1 MTLHNLLQSDACL
14 HLGWILLHSLWQFAL
29 IGLIA
34 AVLLACLRSR
44 SHARHAIAYAALL
57 LMALA
62 PLVTYVL
69 IPPPTSLFYA
79 DAEIP
84 STGEAIASHPV
95 SPPSVVVPMPIPPD
109 EATSVADSAP
119 MPGAQAIEVAAV
131 ESYLTSPS
139 LSETRAVDKQLA
151 RYLAWLAPFW
161 LAGVLA
167 LALRQLGGWL
177 LARRVLRAATP
188 IADRGLR
195 NRLETL
201 IRTMGVRR
209 TVRVMQSAIAGVPM
223 VLGTFRPVLIVPA
236 SLVTGLS
243 PDQWD
248 AILAHELAH
257 IRRYD
262 YVLNLLQIVV
272 ETLLFYHPAVWWLS
286 RRIRVERELCCDDL
300 ATQSCGSP
308 VALAEGLAAIEAAR
322 LQGEN
327 ARLAVT
333 AVGDGR
339 RGLTLRRVRRILGFD
354 ETPDRRRVAWL
365 AGLLVLVVIAIGGVA
380 GHLAGAVENEA
391 LAAGE
396 AGEDSEEVAE
406 EAEADREPESWEI
419 SRIYD
424 AAWMRD
430 HLMHYE
436 VLPKPITVPAIR
448 GIVVDSSEKPVPDA
462 DIRSHTPRQWTKLFN
477 GGKLRPSKNEPYTK
491 TNAKGRFGLPERT
504 EPYRVLVAHEKGV
517 ASISHEELINADGRI
532 VLQPWARIE
541 GTFVLDGKPQPGE
554 KIILYMNTIPWS
566 YSPGGPR
573 LTLDYETKTDE
584 QGRFAIEG
592 VPPLSGRAHHVS
604 RLGRVSHGIRMV
616 CQPGKTTR
624 ADIGWGRTITGRL
637 RVDASN
643 VDWTG
648 ASVTVRHER
657 PPLPCPPGLIE
668 SGNEDAINEWRRE
681 WAKTVLGQ
689 AHIDELNQLINLS
702 YPGEVT
708 ADGTF
713 QVHGVPEGRYELW
726 SHTRQPAA
734 SAKTPIVVD
743 ATTGPRVNLNEI
755 DLSEAET
762 KTPTGRTTAESSGT
776 KQQSQSSHDHSHE
789 SEAAEESEKELPTLK
804 VHVLDKDG
812 KPVARACVLLYDRNH
827 YMAGMTVDFEQVT
840 KYTDKDGWA
849 DFGTLPQD
857 FVCVQVQP
865 REGAFDGSYAVISE
879 TEGKFVHTNP
889 GRPLIDIQTSEE
901 TVTLVFTMRRGV
913 DVTFDMV
920 DAETGEQVFW
930 SHAFYWDERRER
942 WWTIALID
950 GGGQHNF
957 TTIVEEMSDRQLRA
971 AAEGYYPVDFRLD
984 AKLEL
989 GKKFKQKIELKPAP
1003 EVRFTVLTPEGKP
1016 AKDAKFKKICP
1027 EGLGNMLSSKNQ
1039 TDEDGALVI
1048 SYPAEGDLARF
1059 EITHESG
1066 RAEFAI
1072 KDLPDPII
1080 IEEDGKRKEVTPW
1093 LQVRLVRGTG
1103 NR

>member
-1 MTLHNLLQSDACL
+1 MS
-14 HLGWILLHSLWQFAL
+14 G
-29 IGLIA
+29 
-34 AVLLACLRSR
+34 
-44 SHARHAIAYAALL
+44 
-57 LMALA
+57 
-62 PLVTYVL
+62 
-69 IPPPTSLFYA
+69 
-79 DAEIP
+79 AE
-84 STGEAIASHPV
+84 
-95 SPPSVVVPMPIPPD
+95 
-109 EATSVADSAP
+109 
-119 MPGAQAIEVAAV
+119 AIEVAAV
-131 ESYLTSPS
+131 GSQSTLPSP
-139 LSETRAVDKQLA
+139 SETRADDDRPA

-161 LAGVLA
+161 LAGVFA

-195 NRLETL
+195 NRPETL

-223 VLGTFRPVLIVPA
+223 VLGTFRPVLIVPV

-262 YVLNLLQIVV
+262 YVLNLLQIVI

-286 RRIRVERELCCDDL
+286 RRIRVERELSCDDL
-300 ATQSCGSP
+300 ATQVCGSP

-322 LQGEN
+322 LQGKE

-339 RGLTLRRVRRILGFD
+339 RGLTLRRVRRILGFS

-365 AGLLVLVVIAIGGVA
+365 AGMLVLVLIAVGGVA
-380 GHLAGAVENEA
+380 GHLTGAVENGA
-391 LAAGE
+391 LA

-406 EAEADREPESWEI
+406 ETEADSEPKSWEI

-448 GIVVDSSEKPVPDA
+448 GIVVDPSGKPVADA
-462 DIRSHTPRQWTKLFN
+462 DIRSHTPRQWTKLHN
-477 GGKLRPSKNEPYTK
+477 GGKLRPSTNQPFTK
-491 TNAKGRFGLPERT
+491 TNAKGKFGLPERT

-517 ASISHEELINADGRI
+517 ASVSHEELINADGRI
-532 VLQPWARIE
+532 VLQRWSRIE
-541 GTFVLDGKPQPGE
+541 GTFVLDGKPRPGE
-554 KIILYMNTIPWS
+554 RIILYMNTIPWS

-584 QGRFAIEG
+584 QGRFAFEG
-592 VPPLSGRAHHVS
+592 VPPLNGRAHHVTT
-604 RLGRVSHGIRMV
+604 LGRVSHGVRIV
-616 CQPGKTTR
+616 CDPGMTTL
-624 ADIGWGRTITGRL
+624 ADIGRGRTIEGRL
-637 RVDASN
+637 RVATSD

-648 ASVTVRHER
+648 ASVTVRHQR
-657 PPLPCPPGLIE
+657 PPSPCPPGLLD
-668 SGNEDAINEWRRE
+668 SGNEEAITEWRRE

-689 AHIDELNQLINLS
+689 AYIDEVNQLINLN
-702 YPGEVT
+702 YPGEVS
-708 ADGTF
+708 ADGVF
-713 QVHGVPEGRYELW
+713 HIYGVPEGRYELW
-726 SHTRQPAA
+726 SHTQQPAA
-734 SAKTPIVVD
+734 SARTPFVID
-743 ATTGPRVNLNEI
+743 ATTGPRINLNGI

-762 KTPTGRTTAESSGT
+762 KTPTGGTPAESSGEKHHHQT
-776 KQQSQSSHDHSHE
+776 SHDHSHE

-827 YMAGMTVDFEQVT
+827 YMAGVTVDFEQVT

-865 REGAFDGSYAVISE
+865 RPGSFNGSYAVISE
-879 TEGKFVHTNP
+879 SKGEFVHTNP
-889 GRPLIDIQTSEE
+889 ARPLIDIRNGKE

-913 DVTFDMV
+913 DVTFDIV
-920 DAETGEQVFW
+920 DAETGERIVW
-930 SHAFYWDERRER
+930 SHVYYRDEQRDR
-942 WWTIALID
+942 WWTIALTD

-957 TTIVEEMSDRQLRA
+957 TTIIEEMSDRQLRA
-971 AAEGYYPVDFRLD
+971 AANGYYPVNFRLND
-984 AKLEL
+984 RLEV
-989 GKKFKQKIELKPAP
+989 GKKYKQRIELKPAP
-1003 EVRFTVLTPEGKP
+1003 DVRFRVLTPDGKP
-1016 AKDAKFKKICP
+1016 AHEAQVNRLHATGLRNLYVQKDQI
-1027 EGLGNMLSSKNQ
+1027 
-1039 TDEDGALVI
+1039 DEDGALSI
-1048 SYPAEGDLARF
+1048 TYPAHGDLTRF

-1066 RAEFAI
+1066 RAEVAI

-1080 IEEDGKRKEVTPW
+1080 IEEDGKREEVTPW

-1103 NR
+1103 NG

>member
-1 MTLHNLLQSDACL
+1 MSVHSMLQSDACPY
-14 HLGWILLHSLWQFAL
+14 LGWILLHSLWQFVL

-34 AVLLACLRSR
+34 AVLLVCLRSR
-44 SHARHAIAYAALL
+44 SHTRYAVAYAALL

-62 PLVTYVL
+62 PLATYIL
-69 IPPPTSLFYA
+69 IPPPTSLFMA
-79 DAEIP
+79 DAEMP
-84 STGEAIASHPV
+84 STGEAIVSYPV
-95 SPPSVVVPMPIPPD
+95 SPLSEGAPAPIPPD

-119 MPGAQAIEVAAV
+119 MPGAEAIEVAAV
-131 ESYLTSPS
+131 ESRLTSPS
-139 LSETRAVDKQLA
+139 PARTSGVDKRLA
-151 RYLAWLAPFW
+151 RYSAWLAPFW

-188 IADRGLR
+188 IADDGLR

-209 TVRVMQSAIAGVPM
+209 TVRAMQSAIAGVPM

-300 ATQSCGSP
+300 ATQFCGSP

-322 LQGEN
+322 RQSEN

-365 AGLLVLVVIAIGGVA
+365 AGLLVLAVIAIGGVA
-380 GHLAGAVENEA
+380 GHLTGAVENEA
-391 LAAGE
+391 LAADE
-396 AGEDSEEVAE
+396 AGEDSEKVAE
-406 EAEADREPESWEI
+406 ETEADAEPESWEI

-448 GIVVDSSEKPVPDA
+448 GTVVDASGKPVPDA

-477 GGKLRPSKNEPYTK
+477 GGRLRPSKNEPYTK

-554 KIILYMNTIPWS
+554 RIILYMNTIPWS

-584 QGRFAIEG
+584 QGRFAFEG
-592 VPPLSGRAHHVS
+592 VPPLSGRAHHVTT
-604 RLGRVSHGIRMV
+604 LGRVSHGVRIV
-616 CQPGKTTR
+616 CDPGMTTL
-624 ADIGWGRTITGRL
+624 ADIGRGRTITGRL
-637 RVDASN
+637 RMAASDA
-643 VDWTG
+643 DWTG
-648 ASVTVRHER
+648 ATVAVRHQR
-657 PPLPCPPGLIE
+657 PPLPCPPGLLE

-689 AHIDELNQLINLS
+689 AHIDELNQLINLN

-726 SHTRQPAA
+726 SHARQPVA
-734 SAKTPIVVD
+734 SARTLIVID
-743 ATTGPRVNLNEI
+743 ATTGPRINLNEI

-762 KTPTGRTTAESSGT
+762 NAPTGGAPPESSGG
-776 KQQSQSSHDHSHE
+776 SQNHQASHDHSHE
-789 SEAAEESEKELPTLK
+789 SKVTEESEEKLPTLK
-804 VHVLDKDG
+804 VHVLDKGG
-812 KPVARACVLLYDRNH
+812 KPITNACVLLYDRNH
-827 YMAGMTVDFEQVT
+827 YMAGRPVDFKQVT

-865 REGAFDGSYAVISE
+865 REVAFDGSYAVISE
-879 TEGKFVHTNP
+879 TEGKFVHANP
-889 GRPLIDIQTSEE
+889 GRPLIDIQTGKE
-901 TVTLVFTMRRGV
+901 TVTLAFTMRRGV

-930 SHAFYWDERRER
+930 SHAFYWDERRKR

-957 TTIVEEMSDRQLRA
+957 TTIVEEMSDRQLLA
-971 AAEGYYPVDFRLD
+971 AAEGYYPVEFRLD
-984 AKLEL
+984 EKLEV
-989 GKKFKQKIELKPAP
+989 GKEFKQRIELEPAP
-1003 EVRFTVLTPEGKP
+1003 EVRFTVLTPRGEP
-1016 AKDAKFKKICP
+1016 AKEAKFKKICP
-1027 EGLGNMLSSKNQ
+1027 EGLGRMLSSKNQ
-1039 TDEDGALVI
+1039 TGEDGALVI
-1048 SYPAEGDLARF
+1048 PYPPEGDLARL

-1072 KDLPDPII
+1072 KDLPDAIV
-1080 IEEDGKRKEVTPW
+1080 IEEDGNRREVTPW
-1093 LQVRLVRGTG
+1093 IQVRLVRGNG